1 MCWSTTSN
9 KQVCTRHKKTA
20 RRRFFC
26 LQSRIKAWQV
36 RQVQQERL
44 GQQQLERLQEQRQRQ
59 VQQERLEQQQLE
71 RLQEQRLLLFCRKR
85 SKQQR
90 PTKRRT
96 KRIWSW

>member
-1 MCWSTTSN
+1 
-9 KQVCTRHKKTA
+9 
-20 RRRFFC
+20 

-36 RQVQQERL
+36 RQEQQARL
-44 GQQQLERLQEQRQRQ
+44 GQQQRLGQLQERRQ
-59 VQQERLEQQQLE
+59 QQERLEQQQQE

-85 SKQQR
+85 SKQQL